1 MQRPLPRASA
11 TRPLG
16 HLEQQH
22 VRALGLARRQ
32 PQRPLAAELK
42 RITERTRSL
51 IDDMYRSMRRSSTYL
66 GRKIIILNTLY

>member
-1 MQRPLPRASA
+1 
-11 TRPLG
+11 
-16 HLEQQH
+16 